1 MKLKLEGI
9 WTPIPTPLTK
19 QGRVD
24 TDATRRLVDFHIE
37 AGIDGLLPLGTSGE
51 YALLQREERKTL
63 VDTVV
68 DQADNRVPVV
78 AGVSDPSIENVLQ
91 LSSDAKKAVADAVIA
106 TTPYYFTTTDEG
118 HYHHFKTIS
127 ETIDL
132 PLLIYNIPEW
142 THSFVT
148 PETVQRL
155 ADEKLVVGMKYT
167 EYNLLNL
174 IRFLKASRDKISIF
188 AGSDA
193 MAYSNLEFGGA
204 GAMIGSANVAPKVAS
219 KIFDDYKKGN
229 LSGAR
234 ESQERLLPIITA
246 LGVGKYPAALK
257 EAMSLIGVPVG
268 PLKEPLQ
275 ALSTAEKRIVAGLL
289 KSGGVL
295 CLRRQTKGHRNIT
308 GRSRKS
314 RRAPR

>member
-19 QGRVD
+19 QGRVG

-51 YALLQREERKTL
+51 FALLQRDERKTL

-78 AGVSDPSIENVLQ
+78 VGVSDPSIENVVQ
-91 LSSDAKKAVADAVIA
+91 FSSDAKEAGADGVIA
-106 TTPYYFTTTDEG
+106 TPPYYFTTTDEG

-127 ETIDL
+127 EAIDL

-155 ADEKLVVGMKYT
+155 AEEKLVVGMKYT
-167 EYNLLNL
+167 EYNFLNL
-174 IRFLKASRDKISIF
+174 VRFLKTSGGKIAIF

-193 MAYSNLEFGGA
+193 MAYSNLEFGGS
-204 GAMIGSANVAPKVAS
+204 GAIIGSANVAPKVAS
-219 KIFDDYKKGN
+219 KIFDDYKKGD
-229 LSGAR
+229 LEGAR
-234 ESQERLLPIITA
+234 EAQERLLPIIMA

-257 EAMSLIGVPVG
+257 EAMNLIGMPVG

-275 ALSTAEKRIVAGLL
+275 SLSIAEKRIVAGLL
-289 KSGGVL
+289 RSGGFL
-295 CLRRQTKGHRNIT
+295 
-308 GRSRKS
+308 S
-314 RRAPR
+314 

>member
-9 WTPIPTPLTK
+9 WTPIPSPLTK
-19 QGRVD
+19 DGKID

-51 YALLQREERKTL
+51 FALLQRKEREAL
-63 VDTVV
+63 VSTVV
-68 DQADNRVPVV
+68 DQANGRVPVV

-91 LSSDAKKAVADAVIA
+91 LSSDAKKAGADAVIA
-106 TTPYYFTTTDEG
+106 TPPYYFTTTDEG

-127 ETIDL
+127 ESIDL

-148 PETVQRL
+148 PDTVQRL
-155 ADEKLVVGMKYT
+155 ADEKLVAGMKYT
-167 EYNLLNL
+167 EYNFLNL
-174 IRFLKASRDKISIF
+174 VRFLKASRNKMAIF
-188 AGSDA
+188 TGSDA

-204 GAMIGSANVAPKVAS
+204 GAIIGSANVAPKVAS
-219 KIFDDYKKGN
+219 KIFDDYKKGDQ
-229 LSGAR
+229 SGAR
-234 ESQERLLPIITA
+234 ESQEKLLPIIDA

-257 EAMSLIGVPVG
+257 EAMNLIGMPVG

-275 ALSTAEKRIVAGLL
+275 SLSIAEKRIVAGLL
-289 KSGGVL
+289 RSGGFL
-295 CLRRQTKGHRNIT
+295 
-308 GRSRKS
+308 S
-314 RRAPR
+314 

>member
-1 MKLKLEGI
+1 MKPKLEGI

-51 YALLQREERKTL
+51 FALLQREERKTL

-78 AGVSDPSIENVLQ
+78 AGVSDPSIENVVQ
-91 LSSDAKKAVADAVIA
+91 LSSDAKEAGADGVIA
-106 TTPYYFTTTDEG
+106 TPPYYFTTTDEG

-127 ETIDL
+127 QAIDL

-167 EYNLLNL
+167 EHNFLNL
-174 IRFLKASRDKISIF
+174 IRFLKATRDKISIF

-204 GAMIGSANVAPKVAS
+204 GAIIGSANVAPKVAS
-219 KIFDDYKKGN
+219 KIFDDYKKGD
-229 LSGAR
+229 LKGAR
-234 ESQERLLPIITA
+234 EAQERLLPIVMA
-246 LGVGKYPAALK
+246 LSVGKYPAALK
-257 EAMSLIGVPVG
+257 EAMSLIGVSVG
-268 PLKEPLQ
+268 PLKEPPQ
-275 ALSTAEKRIVAGLL
+275 ALSIEEKKFVQKLLQGAGFL
-289 KSGGVL
+289 
-295 CLRRQTKGHRNIT
+295 
-308 GRSRKS
+308 
-314 RRAPR
+314 A

>member
-9 WTPIPTPLTK
+9 WTPIPTPLTRE
-19 QGRVD
+19 GRVD
-24 TDATRRLVDFHIE
+24 PDATRRLVDFHIE

-51 YALLQREERKTL
+51 FALLQREERKAL
-63 VDTVV
+63 VDVVV

-78 AGVSDPSIENVLQ
+78 AGVSDPSIENVVQ
-91 LSSDAKKAVADAVIA
+91 LSSDAKEAGADGVIA
-106 TTPYYFTTTDEG
+106 TPPYYFTTTDEG

-127 ETIDL
+127 EAIDL

-142 THSFVT
+142 TRSFVT

-167 EYNLLNL
+167 EYNFLNL
-174 IRFLKASRDKISIF
+174 IRFLRASRNKISIF

-193 MAYSNLEFGGA
+193 LAYSNLEFGGA
-204 GAMIGSANVAPKVAS
+204 GAIIGSANVAPVVAS

-229 LSGAR
+229 FSGAR
-234 ESQERLLPIITA
+234 ESQERLLPVITA

-275 ALSTAEKRIVAGLL
+275 ALSIAEKRVVAGLL
-289 KSGGVL
+289 KSGGFL
-295 CLRRQTKGHRNIT
+295 G
-308 GRSRKS
+308 
-314 RRAPR
+314 

>member
-24 TDATRRLVDFHIE
+24 ADATRRLVDFHIE

-51 YALLQREERKTL
+51 FALLQREERKAL
-63 VDTVV
+63 VDVVV
-68 DQADNRVPVV
+68 DQAGNRVPVV
-78 AGVSDPSIENVLQ
+78 AGVSDPSIQNVVQ
-91 LSSDAKKAVADAVIA
+91 LSSDAKEAGADGVIA
-106 TTPYYFTTTDEG
+106 TPPYYFTTTDEG

-127 ETIDL
+127 EAIDL

-142 THSFVT
+142 THCFVT

-167 EYNLLNL
+167 EYNFLNL
-174 IRFLKASRDKISIF
+174 IRFLRASRNKISIF

-193 MAYSNLEFGGA
+193 LAYSNLEFGGA
-204 GAMIGSANVAPKVAS
+204 GAIIGSANVAPKVAS
-219 KIFDDYKKGN
+219 KIFDDYKKGDV
-229 LSGAR
+229 SGAR
-234 ESQERLLPIITA
+234 ESQEKLLPIIEA

-257 EAMSLIGVPVG
+257 EAMNLIGMPVG

-275 ALSTAEKRIVAGLL
+275 SLSIAEKRIIAGLL
-289 KSGGVL
+289 RSGGFL
-295 CLRRQTKGHRNIT
+295 
-308 GRSRKS
+308 S
-314 RRAPR
+314 

>member
-19 QGRVD
+19 EGRVD

-51 YALLQREERKTL
+51 FALLQTEERKAL
-63 VDTVV
+63 VNVVV
-68 DQADNRVPVV
+68 DQANSRVPVI
-78 AGVSDPSIENVLQ
+78 AGVSDPSIENVVQ
-91 LSSDAKKAVADAVIA
+91 LSSDAKEAGADGVIA
-106 TTPYYFTTTDEG
+106 TPPYYFTTTDEG
-118 HYHHFKTIS
+118 HYQHFKTIS

-167 EYNLLNL
+167 EYNFLNL
-174 IRFLKASRDKISIF
+174 IRFLTESRNKMSIF

-193 MAYSNLEFGGA
+193 LAYSNLEFGGA
-204 GAMIGSANVAPKVAS
+204 GAIIGSANVAPRVAS
-219 KIFDDYKKGN
+219 KIFDDYKKGD

-234 ESQERLLPIITA
+234 ESQERLLPVINA

-275 ALSTAEKRIVAGLL
+275 ALSIAEKRMVAGLL
-289 KSGGVL
+289 KSGGFL
-295 CLRRQTKGHRNIT
+295 
-308 GRSRKS
+308 S
-314 RRAPR
+314 

>member
-19 QGRVD
+19 HGKVD

-51 YALLQREERKTL
+51 FALLSKEEREVL
-63 VDTVV
+63 VSTVV
-68 DQADNRVPVV
+68 DQVNSRVPVV
-78 AGVSDPSIENVLQ
+78 AGVSDPSIERVLQ
-91 LSSDAKKAVADAVIA
+91 LSLDAKKAGADAVIA
-106 TTPYYFTTTDEG
+106 TPPYYFTTTDEG

-127 ETIDL
+127 EAIDL

-148 PETVQRL
+148 PETVQSL

-167 EYNLLNL
+167 EYNFLNL
-174 IRFLKASRDKISIF
+174 IRFLKESRNKISIF

-193 MAYSNLEFGGA
+193 LAYSNLEFGGA
-204 GAMIGSANVAPKVAS
+204 GAIIGSANVAPRLAS
-219 KIFDDYKKGN
+219 KIFDDYKKGD
-229 LSGAR
+229 LDGAR
-234 ESQERLLPIITA
+234 ESQEKLLPVITA
-246 LGVGKYPAALK
+246 LGIGKYPAALK
-257 EAMSLIGVPVG
+257 EAMSLIGMPVG

-275 ALSTAEKRIVAGLL
+275 ALSIAEKRIVAGLL
-289 KSGGVL
+289 KSGGFL
-295 CLRRQTKGHRNIT
+295 
-308 GRSRKS
+308 S
-314 RRAPR
+314 

>member
-9 WTPIPTPLTK
+9 RTPIPTPLTK
-19 QGRVD
+19 HGRVD

-51 YALLQREERKTL
+51 FALLSREEREVL
-63 VDTVV
+63 VSTVV
-68 DQADNRVPVV
+68 DQAKHRVPIV
-78 AGVSDPSIENVLQ
+78 AGVSDPSIENVIR
-91 LSSDAKKAVADAVIA
+91 LSSDAKKAGADGVIA
-106 TTPYYFTTTDEG
+106 TPPYYFTTTDEG
-118 HYHHFKTIS
+118 HYHHFKAIS
-127 ETIDL
+127 EAIDL

-167 EYNLLNL
+167 EYNFLNL
-174 IRFLKASRDKISIF
+174 IRFLKASRNKIAIF

-193 MAYSNLEFGGA
+193 MAYSNLEFGGT
-204 GAMIGSANVAPKVAS
+204 GAIIGSANVAPKVAS
-219 KIFDDYKKGN
+219 RIFDDYKKGN
-229 LSGAR
+229 LEGAR
-234 ESQERLLPIITA
+234 ESQEKLLPVITA

-275 ALSTAEKRIVAGLL
+275 ALSIAEKKIVAGLL
-289 KSGGVL
+289 RSGGFL
-295 CLRRQTKGHRNIT
+295 
-308 GRSRKS
+308 S
-314 RRAPR
+314 